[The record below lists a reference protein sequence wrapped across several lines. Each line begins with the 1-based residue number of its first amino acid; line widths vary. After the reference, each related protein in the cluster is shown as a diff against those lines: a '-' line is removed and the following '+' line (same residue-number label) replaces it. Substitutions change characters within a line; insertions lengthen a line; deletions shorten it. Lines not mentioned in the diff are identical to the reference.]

1 MGCQFAANANL
12 SDYTTEWMASVL
24 TWPGGERGSSRI
36 IVMQSWPK
44 LNIFHEY
51 KSYVAGNGWSSHAH
65 QLTNKLS
72 LASRYMVA
80 LCTVGF

>member
-1 MGCQFAANANL
+1 MCQHLGRGGGCPTAL
-12 SDYTTEWMASVL
+12 SF
-24 TWPGGERGSSRI
+24 I

-65 QLTNKLS
+65 QLTANKL
-72 LASRYMVA
+72 LSRA
-80 LCTVGF
+80 EAR